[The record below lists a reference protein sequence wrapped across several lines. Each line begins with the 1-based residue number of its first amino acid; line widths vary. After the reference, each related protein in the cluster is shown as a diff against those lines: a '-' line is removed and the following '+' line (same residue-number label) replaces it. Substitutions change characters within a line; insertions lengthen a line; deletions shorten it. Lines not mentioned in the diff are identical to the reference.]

1 MERERAEEYD
11 GGALRCIEAER
22 EREREQES
30 EEHVAREKERLAER
44 TSGRV
49 GWRCV
54 ETYRERE
61 RARETFPQME
71 RDTVHVHNG

>member
-1 MERERAEEYD
+1 MRGEHYD
-11 GGALRCIEAER
+11 ALRQ
-22 EREREQES
+22 REREQES
-30 EEHVAREKERLAER
+30 EEHVAREKERPPER

-54 ETYRERE
+54 DTYRERE
-61 RARETFPQME
+61 SARETFPQME